1 MIVQA
6 AGEAGGSGGWLSG
19 DRLLHAC
26 RERAEQL
33 EVCLERAQVSL
44 EGSRQQAQ
52 DAAMQHCIEQQLHNC
67 QVIAHTHTHTHTV
80 QYICISKDKEIF

>member
-1 MIVQA
+1 MIAQA
-6 AGEAGGSGGWLSG
+6 AGEARDSGGWLSSDG
-19 DRLLHAC
+19 LLHAC

-52 DAAMQHCIEQQLHNC
+52 NVAMQDSIEQQLHTC
-67 QVIAHTHTHTHTV
+67 QVISHACMLFKKTRKCL
-80 QYICISKDKEIF
+80 II